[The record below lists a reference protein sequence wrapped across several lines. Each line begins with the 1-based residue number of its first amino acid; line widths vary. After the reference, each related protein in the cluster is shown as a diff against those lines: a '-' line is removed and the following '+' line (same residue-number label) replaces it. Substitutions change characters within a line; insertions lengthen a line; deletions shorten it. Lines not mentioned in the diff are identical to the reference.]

1 MKGANYL
8 KLTRGRP
15 LQDYVKRLKSKI
27 TDEQQAFKGY
37 ANTYLVNDIRLKGLK
52 GLSYLKYQKQRLAE
66 FLNRN
71 PNMKI
76 IVETDLSFKNP
87 DNELIQ
93 RRLRSRRYNRHN
105 PDEENNVPN
114 NIGHDIETQ
123 IEVVE
128 DVQSSLVL
136 IQVEKLVIS
145 YDRYNPTRGSSFIA
159 LPDLIRY
166 SG

>member
-15 LQDYVKRLKSKI
+15 LQDYVKRFKSKI

-37 ANTYLVNDIRLKGLK
+37 ANTYSVSDIRLKGLK
-52 GLSYLKYQKQRLAE
+52 GLSYLKYQKQRLTE

-93 RRLRSRRYNRHN
+93 RRLRSRRYNIHN
-105 PDEENNVPN
+105 PDELNTVLN

-123 IEVVE
+123 IEITE
-128 DVQSSLVL
+128 YIQSGLVL
-136 IQVEKLVIS
+136 GPS
-145 YDRYNPTRGSSFIA
+145 
-159 LPDLIRY
+159 
-166 SG
+166 